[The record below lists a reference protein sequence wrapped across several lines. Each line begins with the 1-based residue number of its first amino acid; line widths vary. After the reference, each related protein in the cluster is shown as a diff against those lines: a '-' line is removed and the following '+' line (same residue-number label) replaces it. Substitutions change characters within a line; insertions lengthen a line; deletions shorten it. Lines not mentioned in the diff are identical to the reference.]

1 MLTRKDTDNTIF
13 TLAAG
18 QHGIVSRRQLLQAG
32 VPPDRVDARVKTR
45 RLQRLHRGVY
55 RVGPVVA
62 AYANEMAAVLACDGK
77 AVVSHRSAAPPWK
90 LLSARAPDSAVEVIV
105 PHSDHGR
112 MPNILAYRLRGLRS
126 DEVTK
131 FEGIPITT
139 PARTLLDIAG
149 VVGSRELERALAEA
163 FAMRLTTRADVVR
176 LVSRH
181 PRQRGT
187 RALRA
192 LLGPAHPALT
202 RSEAEERF
210 LALIRKARLPA
221 PETNVRIGDY
231 EVDFFWRTERFI
243 VEIDGFAFHSSA
255 ERFESDRQ
263 RDAVL
268 AATGLRVI
276 RVTWRQLQTEPH
288 AMLVRLAQALV
299 RASPA

>member
-1 MLTRKDTDNTIF
+1 MLARTDTDHTILA
-13 TLAAG
+13 LAAR
-18 QHGIVSRRQLLQAG
+18 QHGVVSRLQLLQAG
-32 VPPDRVDARVKTR
+32 VPPDRVDGRLKAR
-45 RLQRLHRGVY
+45 RLERLHRGVY
-55 RVGPVVA
+55 RVGPVIA
-62 AYANEMAAVLACDGK
+62 EYAHEMAAVLACDGT

-90 LLSARAPDSAVEVIV
+90 LLPPRGAGSAVDVIV

-112 MPNILAYRLRGLRS
+112 RRNIVAHRVRGLRP

-163 FAMRLTTRADVVR
+163 LATRLATRADLLR
-176 LVSRH
+176 LLSRH
-181 PRQRGT
+181 PRRPGT
-187 RALRA
+187 RVLRA

-221 PETNVRIGDY
+221 PEANVTIGDY
-231 EVDFFWRTERFI
+231 EVDFLWRTQRFV

-255 ERFESDRQ
+255 EMFESDRR

-268 AATGLRVI
+268 AASGLRVI
-276 RVTWRQLQTEPH
+276 RVTWRQLLTEPE
-288 AMLVRLAQALV
+288 AMLIRLAQALV
-299 RASPA
+299 RTNLL